1 MKKYLIALF
10 TITLLTV
17 TPISM
22 NMNASLSD
30 NTTIETNGKTDIY
43 V

>member
-17 TPISM
+17 TPFSMDISA
-22 NMNASLSD
+22 NSSD
-30 NTTIETNGKTDIY
+30 NSTLDTKSKTDLG
-43 V
+43 